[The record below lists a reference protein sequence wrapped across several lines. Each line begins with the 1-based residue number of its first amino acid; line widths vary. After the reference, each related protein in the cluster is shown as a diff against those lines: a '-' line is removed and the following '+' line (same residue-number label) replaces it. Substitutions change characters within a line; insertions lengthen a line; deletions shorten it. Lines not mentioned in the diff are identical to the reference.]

1 MTTESS
7 NIFRVTRGY
16 TTSLGDGF
24 TEYVLLFKS
33 LEEALQAARGE
44 VGTLRVTKR
53 EGYTISEDVI
63 VEQLDQDGEPVGQP
77 VFWVKADMG
86 VIA

>member
-1 MTTESS
+1 MTTEFS

-24 TEYVLLFKS
+24 TDYVFLFKT
-33 LEEALQAARGE
+33 LEEALETARGE
-44 VGTLRVTKR
+44 VRTLRVTKR
-53 EGYTISEDVI
+53 DGYTISDDVM
-63 VEQLDQDGEPVGQP
+63 VEELDQRGEPVGQP

-86 VIA
+86 VVA